1 MKFKT
6 LTLAAGAL
14 MLSAGI
20 ASAATVTNDLNL
32 RSGPGTRYGVIDTMP
47 AGAYVNVIGCG
58 GSWCRVDWHGRVG
71 YASASYLGGGR
82 GAYAAAPVY
91 ARRRRWS
98 ASGSVLAVV
107 TAGMIGT
114 GAIATAAIIDVTTN
128 RIWRQAA
135 GRVTLSG
142 LFYFRFSPATA
153 RAIIDLAARTPAAR
167 PN

>member
-1 MKFKT
+1 MKLKT

-14 MLSAGI
+14 LLSAGI

-82 GAYAAAPVY
+82 APMPRRRFTS
-91 ARRRRWS
+91 RRRRWS
-98 ASGSVLAVV
+98 ASVSVLAVD
-107 TAGMIGT
+107 TAGMTGT

-153 RAIIDLAARTPAAR
+153 RAATGLAARTPAAR